1 MIYYPV
7 AKKASPCAARRHR
20 MALYLLLA
28 TPNGEAP
35 DAGEWMDG
43 GGPDAHR
50 NFFFSES
57 TGKIQ
62 TSTGKIQDGMYCSV
76 VQRRQGQLS
85 PRLLVD
91 GGEAKKNQ
99 RSGCS
104 HTHTCSLFADDR
116 FCWKKRKGK
125 KARIIHD
132 DPGLAFVFPCLEWFC
147 LSFFQVRSVDAAFRA
162 WVKQISPCLLT
173 TDAA

>member
-1 MIYYPV
+1 
-7 AKKASPCAARRHR
+7 
-20 MALYLLLA
+20 
-28 TPNGEAP
+28 
-35 DAGEWMDG
+35 MDG

-91 GGEAKKNQ
+91 GGEAKKI
-99 RSGCS
+99 RGRDAVILIRALCLL
-104 HTHTCSLFADDR
+104 TTDFAG
-116 FCWKKRKGK
+116 KKRKGK